1 MAENQF
7 ASDVRHFI
15 LINIDS
21 IAQLEALLLLCAN
34 PAEKWDVAA
43 LAKRLYIS
51 EQETSKLLAS
61 LCDLGL
67 TAISDDDPLRYVYQ
81 PESDEL
87 ARMVDRLADVYGK
100 YLVPVTNLVHSK
112 YEAKQTEGGEDRR
125 DPSRSWSNPVNSQRG

>member
-1 MAENQF
+1 MAENPF

-43 LAKRLYIS
+43 LARRLYIS
-51 EQETSKLLAS
+51 EQETSTLLAR

-67 TAISDDDPLRYVYQ
+67 TSVNGDNPPRYRYQ
-81 PESDEL
+81 PESDYL
-87 ARMVDRLADVYGK
+87 ARMVDRLADVYAK
-100 YLVPVTNLVHSK
+100 HLVPVTNLVHSK
-112 YEAKQTEGGEDRR
+112 HEAKRA
-125 DPSRSWSNPVNSQRG
+125 